1 VSTQKIYPTTRKTKE
16 FSQNAHTSEDRSLSL
31 FGVKET
37 ASREEYLVA
46 LYLLLLIIKALDL
59 LLLLFTIIILSVYS
73 FSHLTFGTFWIPLV
87 V

>member
-46 LYLLLLIIKALDL
+46 FYYRLIKEALDL
-59 LLLLFTIIILSVYS
+59 LLLLFFIIIIITNVYS
-73 FSHLTFGTFWIPLV
+73 FSHLTFRIPLV